1 MKTRINTLLHFC
13 FSVWL
18 LTFLMAS
25 PVTAKSLP
33 AENIRDPYQSFKGR
47 VINSATE
54 DPIQSAHINVKG
66 TTISTISNVD
76 GEFSLKLPTDMK
88 DALISISALGYQ
100 TKELQLDY
108 FKRDN
113 VVIAMQESV
122 QELAEVNIYNK
133 GDATALVRKMMYN
146 RDENYVNEDA
156 LMTGFYR
163 ETIKKGNR
171 NISLSEAVTELHKQP
186 YLSNKDDDIAI
197 LKARKSTDY
206 KRLDTV
212 ALKLRGGPFN
222 TLYIDVMKYPQFLF
236 DIDKLELYRFKY
248 AEPTKI
254 GDRTLYVV
262 DFKQLER
269 EGPWY
274 YGKLFIDSKSYT
286 LVKAVYSLNT
296 ENRKVASRMFTSKKP
311 NGVKVYPDNVQ
322 YQVDYRENKGKW
334 FYGYGRADLE
344 FVVNWKHKIFNSR
357 YKVHSEMAITEWE
370 VTNIMVP
377 DNKNFIKPA
386 IVMVDDID
394 GFADIDFWGSNNII
408 EPDKSIQN
416 AIEKIQKKIMD

>member
-1 MKTRINTLLHFC
+1 MKARTTTLLSFC

-18 LTFLMAS
+18 LTFLMVS

-33 AENIRDPYQSFKGR
+33 AENIGDPYQSFKGR
-47 VINSATE
+47 VINSVTE
-54 DPIQSAHINVKG
+54 KPIQSAHINVKG

-76 GEFSLKLPTDMK
+76 GEFSLKLPADME

-108 FKRDN
+108 FKREN
-113 VVIAMQESV
+113 VMIAMQESV
-122 QELAEVNIYNK
+122 QELAEVNIYTK
-133 GDATALVRKMMYN
+133 GDATDLVRKMMHN
-146 RDENYVNEDA
+146 RDENYVSDEA
-156 LMTGFYR
+156 LMTAFYR

-236 DIDKLELYRFKY
+236 DMDKLNLYSFKY

-254 GDRTLYVV
+254 GERSLYVV
-262 DFKQLER
+262 DFQEIER
-269 EGPWY
+269 EKPWY

-296 ENRKVASRMFTSKKP
+296 
-311 NGVKVYPDNVQ
+311 DNPPGGQ
-322 YQVDYRENKGKW
+322 
-334 FYGYGRADLE
+334 
-344 FVVNWKHKIFNSR
+344 
-357 YKVHSEMAITEWE
+357 
-370 VTNIMVP
+370 
-377 DNKNFIKPA
+377 
-386 IVMVDDID
+386 
-394 GFADIDFWGSNNII
+394 
-408 EPDKSIQN
+408 
-416 AIEKIQKKIMD
+416 